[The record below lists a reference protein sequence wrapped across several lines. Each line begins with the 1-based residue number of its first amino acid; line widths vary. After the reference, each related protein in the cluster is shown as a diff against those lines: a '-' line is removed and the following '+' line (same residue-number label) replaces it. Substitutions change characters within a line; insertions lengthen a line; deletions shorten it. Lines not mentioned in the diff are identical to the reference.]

1 MRYSQAHLYHN
12 LVWEVCQNMLIND
25 TIKLK
30 INCFGS
36 SEQIFSTE
44 QHSQVTI
51 IHIVSTTM
59 LKYCVFYQNERA
71 WLTGSTH
78 YTRPV
83 PSIRWP
89 TIQSQL
95 CIFTKVLVNS
105 IHVII
110 CNNTV
115 CNLYVSE
122 WWTFVSKICCLLN
135 EVCLTNWKYTY
146 FEAN

>member
-1 MRYSQAHLYHN
+1 MSNRKQKAIIICIPIDFRTNLQLKFKENMRYSQEHLYHN

-71 WLTGSTH
+71 WLTGSIHTTH
-78 YTRPV
+78 GPLH
-83 PSIRWP
+83 
-89 TIQSQL
+89 Q
-95 CIFTKVLVNS
+95 
-105 IHVII
+105 
-110 CNNTV
+110 
-115 CNLYVSE
+115 
-122 WWTFVSKICCLLN
+122 
-135 EVCLTNWKYTY
+135 
-146 FEAN
+146 